1 MGAVYGFIFG
11 LMDLQDQKQPQL
23 QTFIKRDEMYCLP
36 FGVCLGAIGGVLN
49 EFIRLKAS
57 EIPYLPIKFDDEI

>member
-1 MGAVYGFIFG
+1 
-11 LMDLQDQKQPQL
+11 
-23 QTFIKRDEMYCLP
+23 MYCLP
-36 FGVCLGAIGGVLN
+36 FGVLLGAIGGVLN